1 MWSMTIEKVSNG
13 WVLRSP
19 PDDPEIETERVL
31 VIEEHETADGEEE
44 ANISL
49 LYEVAEHFGLTN
61 LRWNRKLGIM
71 YSGPDE
77 EDP

>member
-1 MWSMTIEKVSNG
+1 MWSLNIEKVSNG

-19 PDDPEIETERVL
+19 PDDPEMAEKVL

-44 ANISL
+44 ANLSL
-49 LYEVAEHFGLTN
+49 LYEVAEHFGLHG
-61 LRWNRKLGIM
+61 RWNRKLTLS

-77 EDP
+77 VDP